1 MRHASIEK
9 LHTFLAQ
16 VLLTVGR
23 RSNLDDQGVTLT
35 NESFLDIGKRAVVRE
50 RRPYRVPVL
59 CRDRFLG

>member
-23 RSNLDDQGVTLT
+23 RSNLDDQGGTLT
-35 NESFLDIGKRAVVRE
+35 NESFLDIGKRPR
-50 RRPYRVPVL
+50 
-59 CRDRFLG
+59 